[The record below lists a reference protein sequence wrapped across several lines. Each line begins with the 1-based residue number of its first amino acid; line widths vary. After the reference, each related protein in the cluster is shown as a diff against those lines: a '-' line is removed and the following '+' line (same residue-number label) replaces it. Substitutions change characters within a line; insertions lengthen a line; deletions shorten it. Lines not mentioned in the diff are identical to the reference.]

1 MRKRFVCGLLALA
14 LFVFTLPAAM
24 AASSDVVYL
33 GDAGSDGNS
42 GLAPGEC
49 VKTWE
54 KAYELLND
62 GGTIVVVGT
71 STVPGSAV
79 PMAAKKATITGSYAG
94 VAGGVLM
101 MPADENMAGLSFG
114 ADTTVEHLTVDCS
127 GNSSSYG
134 MFSFYANGHNL
145 TLGEGMNMLPFPA
158 SDSTPYPVV
167 QASSANFKP
176 EVPGYPPAACGTI
189 TVKSGQYT
197 QINPGG
203 FGLIQGAKLYLHGG
217 VTVGYVSSD
226 NEVTGAE
233 LHIVESSEQNPV
245 TVGTIYNTY
254 DGTESFSLLSVEAG
268 GYLRVTDGS
277 LDSSAL
283 EGAVKDFS
291 LAQGGTLY
299 LENSTLA
306 GAFSGSMQGGG
317 LLVMPS
323 GAQMDIPGT
332 VSGNTQLQLLPG
344 TADGEGY
351 VEHIKL
357 GTYVTAD
364 ESSTGTFTL
373 ANHIAATI
381 ARRAGAPGLAAW
393 NLEKAVGSLTVTQ
406 TVTGTAGGQAQKFTF
421 TVTVAGLPDGTY
433 GDMTFQN
440 GTASFTLRH
449 GESKTASGLPSG
461 AAYEVTIAGAQG
473 YQVSAVG
480 TRGQIP
486 KSGAATAAF
495 TCRKDAAP
503 SQPQPSNPGQKQNPK
518 TGV

>member
-167 QASSANFKP
+167 QASSANFTP

-189 TVKSGQYT
+189 TVKSGQYK

-203 FGLIQGAKLYLHGG
+203 FA
-217 VTVGYVSSD
+217 
-226 NEVTGAE
+226 
-233 LHIVESSEQNPV
+233 
-245 TVGTIYNTY
+245 
-254 DGTESFSLLSVEAG
+254 
-268 GYLRVTDGS
+268 
-277 LDSSAL
+277 
-283 EGAVKDFS
+283 
-291 LAQGGTLY
+291 
-299 LENSTLA
+299 
-306 GAFSGSMQGGG
+306 
-317 LLVMPS
+317 
-323 GAQMDIPGT
+323 
-332 VSGNTQLQLLPG
+332 
-344 TADGEGY
+344 
-351 VEHIKL
+351 
-357 GTYVTAD
+357 
-364 ESSTGTFTL
+364 
-373 ANHIAATI
+373 
-381 ARRAGAPGLAAW
+381 
-393 NLEKAVGSLTVTQ
+393 
-406 TVTGTAGGQAQKFTF
+406 
-421 TVTVAGLPDGTY
+421 
-433 GDMTFQN
+433 
-440 GTASFTLRH
+440 
-449 GESKTASGLPSG
+449 
-461 AAYEVTIAGAQG
+461 
-473 YQVSAVG
+473 
-480 TRGQIP
+480 
-486 KSGAATAAF
+486 
-495 TCRKDAAP
+495 
-503 SQPQPSNPGQKQNPK
+503 
-518 TGV
+518 

>member
-167 QASSANFKP
+167 QASSANFTP

-268 GYLRVTDGS
+268 GYLRITDGS

-306 GAFSGSMQGGG
+306 G
-317 LLVMPS
+317 
-323 GAQMDIPGT
+323 
-332 VSGNTQLQLLPG
+332 
-344 TADGEGY
+344 
-351 VEHIKL
+351 
-357 GTYVTAD
+357 
-364 ESSTGTFTL
+364 
-373 ANHIAATI
+373 
-381 ARRAGAPGLAAW
+381 
-393 NLEKAVGSLTVTQ
+393 
-406 TVTGTAGGQAQKFTF
+406 GQAQ
-421 TVTVAGLPDGTY
+421 
-433 GDMTFQN
+433 
-440 GTASFTLRH
+440 
-449 GESKTASGLPSG
+449 
-461 AAYEVTIAGAQG
+461 
-473 YQVSAVG
+473 
-480 TRGQIP
+480 
-486 KSGAATAAF
+486 
-495 TCRKDAAP
+495 
-503 SQPQPSNPGQKQNPK
+503 
-518 TGV
+518 

>member
-1 MRKRFVCGLLALA
+1 M
-14 LFVFTLPAAM
+14 
-24 AASSDVVYL
+24 
-33 GDAGSDGNS
+33 
-42 GLAPGEC
+42 
-49 VKTWE
+49 
-54 KAYELLND
+54 
-62 GGTIVVVGT
+62 
-71 STVPGSAV
+71 
-79 PMAAKKATITGSYAG
+79 
-94 VAGGVLM
+94 
-101 MPADENMAGLSFG
+101 
-114 ADTTVEHLTVDCS
+114 
-127 GNSSSYG
+127 
-134 MFSFYANGHNL
+134 
-145 TLGEGMNMLPFPA
+145 
-158 SDSTPYPVV
+158 
-167 QASSANFKP
+167 
-176 EVPGYPPAACGTI
+176 
-189 TVKSGQYT
+189 
-197 QINPGG
+197 
-203 FGLIQGAKLYLHGG
+203 
-217 VTVGYVSSD
+217 
-226 NEVTGAE
+226 
-233 LHIVESSEQNPV
+233 
-245 TVGTIYNTY
+245 
-254 DGTESFSLLSVEAG
+254 
-268 GYLRVTDGS
+268 
-277 LDSSAL
+277 

-332 VSGNTQLQLLPG
+332 VSGNTQLQLIPG

-393 NLEKAVGSLTVTQ
+393 NLEKAVGSLTVTR

-480 TRGQIP
+480 TQGQIP